1 MTHDPYT
8 LPTDLPVPADD
19 GACDGLLG
27 RALPEIKLRSTVGD
41 AVRLS
46 ELEST
51 VVFYVYPRTG
61 RPGVDPVPAWDDVP
75 GARGCTPQSCAFR
88 DHHAELQSLG
98 ADVFGVSAQ
107 TRAEQREFAD
117 RAHLPYPLLSD
128 DGFILSRE
136 LGLPTFVLAGQRF
149 YRRVTFIARNAT
161 IVKVFYPVFPPDRSA
176 AEVVMWLEHDGG
188 RADATPSEIDS
199 VEQNRSGT

>member
-8 LPTDLPVPADD
+8 LPADLPVPTND
-19 GACDGLLG
+19 GGCDGLLG
-27 RALPEIKLRSTVGD
+27 RALPEIRLRSTVGD

-61 RPGVDPVPAWDDVP
+61 RPGVARLPGWDDVP

-88 DHHAELQSLG
+88 DHHAELQALG

-117 RAHLPYPLLSD
+117 RSHLPYPLLSD
-128 DGFILSRE
+128 DGFMLSRE
-136 LGLPTFVLAGQRF
+136 LGLPTFELPA
-149 YRRVTFIARNAT
+149 NAST
-161 IVKVFYPVFPPDRSA
+161 SA
-176 AEVVMWLEHDGG
+176 
-188 RADATPSEIDS
+188 
-199 VEQNRSGT
+199 